1 MVNHID
7 LNILANEIF
16 AVGYEQD
23 KESTYLATNNWVYM
37 MKHSFSMIKCLFM
50 NYLPIFSRWLW
61 KYVVY
66 IINIS
71 LLAQIIGSHFW
82 WYLCSIFSFQPMKYS
97 LSATDRIRNPPTLLR
112 IIRKSLFF
120 FQQCSQVPEW
130 KKKYVRF
137 PNPVIFNRLPK
148 SNITREVT

>member
-1 MVNHID
+1 M
-7 LNILANEIF
+7 L
-16 AVGYEQD
+16 
-23 KESTYLATNNWVYM
+23 
-37 MKHSFSMIKCLFM
+37 KHSLSMINYLSM

-82 WYLCSIFSFQPMKYS
+82 WYLCSIFSFQPTKYS

-120 FQQCSQVPEW
+120 FQQCSKSSSAVFTNQ
-130 KKKYVRF
+130 
-137 PNPVIFNRLPK
+137 LPDTA
-148 SNITREVT
+148 SDHFHFEHLHTVAAAAPLSHCTLLLSAQCT

>member
-1 MVNHID
+1 
-7 LNILANEIF
+7 
-16 AVGYEQD
+16 
-23 KESTYLATNNWVYM
+23 
-37 MKHSFSMIKCLFM
+37 MKHSLSMIKHLFM

-61 KYVVY
+61 KYVIY

-82 WYLCSIFSFQPMKYS
+82 WYLCSIFSFQPTKYS

-120 FQQCSQVPEW
+120 FQQCTVQCTIHLIINSLVQHLTLFINLPY
-130 KKKYVRF
+130 KSRYGLC
-137 PNPVIFNRLPK
+137 NPFRKNFYR
-148 SNITREVT
+148 NF

>member
-1 MVNHID
+1 
-7 LNILANEIF
+7 
-16 AVGYEQD
+16 
-23 KESTYLATNNWVYM
+23 M
-37 MKHSFSMIKCLFM
+37 MKHSLSMINYLSM

-82 WYLCSIFSFQPMKYS
+82 WYLCSIFSFQPTKYS

-120 FQQCSQVPEW
+120 FQQCSLSNNSEDNLILFLKKFSLQNLIPSCTFIYFW
-130 KKKYVRF
+130 KIV
-137 PNPVIFNRLPK
+137 LPAELLTASSLK
-148 SNITREVT
+148 RS

>member
-1 MVNHID
+1 
-7 LNILANEIF
+7 
-16 AVGYEQD
+16 
-23 KESTYLATNNWVYM
+23 M
-37 MKHSFSMIKCLFM
+37 MKHSLSMINYLSM

-82 WYLCSIFSFQPMKYS
+82 WYLCSIFSFQPTKYS

-120 FQQCSQVPEW
+120 FQQCTIAHKMHRLNFCHLQNGKNSSSNCIFSVGYFENVA
-130 KKKYVRF
+130 KKWAICGWIWYSF
-137 PNPVIFNRLPK
+137 
-148 SNITREVT
+148 SN

>member
-1 MVNHID
+1 
-7 LNILANEIF
+7 
-16 AVGYEQD
+16 
-23 KESTYLATNNWVYM
+23 
-37 MKHSFSMIKCLFM
+37 MKHSLSMINYLSM

-82 WYLCSIFSFQPMKYS
+82 WYLCSIFSFQPTKYS

-120 FQQCSQVPEW
+120 FQQWMHTGPW
-130 KKKYVRF
+130 
-137 PNPVIFNRLPK
+137 NK
-148 SNITREVT
+148 SNLLKEMPTRISEYHIKKTKILYNTTSMNWWHGNIVYFSRISILKICIRQLNFSIES